1 MNETQ
6 INDEQENGTPYPP
19 QPSNPPPRVQ
29 ARFIFRAG
37 NSFVAISIII
47 VTITIF
53 ILQLASDSLLGNDIL
68 FIYGGKINEFIQAGQ
83 YWRLI
88 TPVFLHGSITHL
100 LFNMY
105 ALYVIGKGLELYYGH
120 LEFTLLYFIAGIG
133 GTLFSYFLT
142 PNPALGASGAIF
154 GLIAADAILLYK
166 NKEILG
172 PGAKSML
179 QRSIMIIVVNLV
191 IGLSPGIDNWGHVG
205 GMITGV
211 VFAWFAGPMV
221 FIERKPEEILIHL
234 KSSLTRSIQ
243 VGSLTLLVFAGLIL
257 FKSFQ

>member
-1 MNETQ
+1 MENPQSKNKMENENPNSAQ
-6 INDEQENGTPYPP
+6 QV
-19 QPSNPPPRVQ
+19 SPPPRPR
-29 ARFIFRAG
+29 ARFIFRAN
-37 NSFVAISIII
+37 NSMVTYSLIFVTVVAY
-47 VTITIF
+47 
-53 ILQLASDSLLGNDIL
+53 ILQQVTTSLLGNDLL
-68 FIYGGKINEFIQAGQ
+68 FAYGGKVNEYILAGQ

-105 ALYVIGKGLELYYGH
+105 ALYIIGKELELYYGH
-120 LEFTLLYFIAGIG
+120 LEFTILYFLSGIG

-142 PNPALGASGAIF
+142 PSPALGASGAIF
-154 GLIAADAILLYK
+154 GLIAADAIMMYK

-172 PGAKSML
+172 PGAKNML
-179 QRSIMIIVVNLV
+179 RRSVMIIVVNLI

-221 FIERKPEEILIHL
+221 FIERKIDEILIHL
-234 KSSLTRSIQ
+234 KSSLNRSVQ
-243 VGSLTLLVFAGLIL
+243 VGAFTMLVFAGLIV
-257 FKSFQ
+257 FKSMQ